1 MKVPGTAVVTSLF
14 LLTSYLLSPPTCAS
28 ALCPLPSA
36 LTAAPAPAAPVSA
49 LLDQYATSPQAAT
62 SSALAERS
70 VAEIHRALTKDAL
83 PWIAAKGAADANRR
97 RLMAAT
103 FALDVAGAELETQA
117 GDVPQLVEWGCEQV
131 RKRLP
136 SAAEL
141 QWHVAALAVLEG
153 LGNPQAVDTHLAHA
167 SARFPNAADWQHTR
181 VWLSDVRTLHVHP
194 RQPLTADKIVV
205 PSALVAQYVSLDS
218 APGRAA
224 DARLR
229 VGFLHFLAG
238 DHPQAKASFA
248 RVGTTDDASAD
259 TRYLAHLFLAW
270 IGERERQ
277 PAVVIEQLQQAL
289 VEAPHG
295 RTASIWLATRY
306 QLSSRSDDAQTIAAR
321 SLATSSTRTDP
332 WRTFYGGDIARWPE
346 LIDAARKAAQ

>member
-1 MKVPGTAVVTSLF
+1 L
-14 LLTSYLLSPPTCAS
+14 
-28 ALCPLPSA
+28 
-36 LTAAPAPAAPVSA
+36 
-49 LLDQYATSPQAAT
+49 
-62 SSALAERS
+62 
-70 VAEIHRALTKDAL
+70 I
-83 PWIAAKGAADANRR
+83 
-97 RLMAAT
+97 AAT

-141 QWHVAALAVLEG
+141 PWHVAALAVLEG
-153 LGNPQAVDTHLAHA
+153 LGNPQAAMAHLAHA
-167 SARFPNAADWQHTR
+167 SARFPDAPDWQHTR

-194 RQPLTADKIVV
+194 RQPLTAEKIVV
-205 PSALVAQYVSLDS
+205 PSALVAQYQSLES

-229 VGFLHFLAG
+229 VGFFHFLAG
-238 DHPQAKASFA
+238 DHPQATASFA
-248 RVGTTDDASAD
+248 RVDTTDDAGAD

-270 IGERERQ
+270 IAERERQ
-277 PAVVIEQLQQAL
+277 PAIVIEQLQQAL
-289 VEAPHG
+289 VDAPHG

-306 QLSSRSDDAQTIAAR
+306 QLSSRSDDAQAIAAR
-321 SLATSSTRTDP
+321 SLAMSSDRMDP

-346 LIDAARKAAQ
+346 LIDAVRKAAR